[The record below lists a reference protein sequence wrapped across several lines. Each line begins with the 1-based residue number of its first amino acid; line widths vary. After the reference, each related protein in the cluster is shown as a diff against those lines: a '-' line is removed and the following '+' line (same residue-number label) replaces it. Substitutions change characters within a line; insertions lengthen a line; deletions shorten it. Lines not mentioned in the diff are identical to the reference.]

1 VRLIEQELN
10 DKNPPMSSAAKD
22 PINSDAE
29 RHPQSL
35 ASPQATLVALTL
47 RAFEVATAAASH
59 AADSV
64 SSPALTQAIFDC
76 EKELDSLDRQMD
88 ERFATV
94 LTQSSPE
101 QVRELLACLK
111 CMIDLERIG
120 DLISSF
126 VSRCRIVAFRL
137 DMQDISD
144 LINMN
149 SHLESMLN
157 EVSHAFSARDL
168 SRAVGV
174 LRSDRE
180 IDRIRNLIFLRHLQ
194 DEASCAGP
202 DSIHVLLMAQA
213 LERAGDHAKNIAE
226 EVCHF
231 VSGRTIRH
239 VPGSQEGS
247 IEQLCL
253 TWLWDQYKSTH

>member
-1 VRLIEQELN
+1 
-10 DKNPPMSSAAKD
+10 MSSPAKD
-22 PINSDAE
+22 PVNSGAQ
-29 RHPQSL
+29 RQPQAI
-35 ASPQATLVALTL
+35 ASPQDNLISLTL
-47 RAFEVATAAASH
+47 RAFEVATAAVSN

-64 SSPALTQAIFDC
+64 SSSGLTQAVFDC
-76 EKELDSLDRQMD
+76 ENELDSLDRQMD
-88 ERFATV
+88 ERFAAV

-101 QVRELLACLK
+101 QVRELLACMK

-126 VSRCRIVAFRL
+126 VSRCRIVATRL
-137 DMQDISD
+137 EMQDISD

-149 SHLESMLN
+149 SHLESMLK

-180 IDRIRNLIFLRHLQ
+180 IDRIRNLIFLRHLEDQ
-194 DEASCAGP
+194 ASCAGP
-202 DSIHVLLMAQA
+202 DSIHVLLMSQA

-239 VPGSQEGS
+239 VPAGTEGS
-247 IEQLCL
+247 IEQLYL
-253 TWLWDQYKSTH
+253 AWLWDQYKATH

>member
-1 VRLIEQELN
+1 V
-10 DKNPPMSSAAKD
+10 SSAAKD
-22 PINSDAE
+22 PLKGSQPTPA
-29 RHPQSL
+29 PP
-35 ASPQATLVALTL
+35 ASGYADVIALTL
-47 RAFEVATAAASH
+47 RAFEVATAAVSN

-64 SSPALTQAIFDC
+64 SAPAMASAVFAG
-76 EKELDSLDRQMD
+76 EKELDDLDRQMD
-88 ERFATV
+88 ARFATV
-94 LTQSSPE
+94 LTQSSPQE
-101 QVRELLACLK
+101 VQELLACLK

-126 VSRCRIVAFRL
+126 VSRGSIVVSRL

-149 SHLESMLN
+149 SHVESMLI
-157 EVSHAFSARDL
+157 EVSHAFRARDL
-168 SRAVGV
+168 SRAIAV

-180 IDRIRNLIFLRHLQ
+180 IDRIRNLIFLRHLEDQ
-194 DEASCAGP
+194 ASCAGP
-202 DSIHVLLMAQA
+202 NSIHVLLMAQA

-239 VPGSQEGS
+239 VSAGQEGS
-247 IEQLCL
+247 LEQHYLA
-253 TWLWDQYKSTH
+253 WLWDQYKSTH

>member
-1 VRLIEQELN
+1 VSHPAN
-10 DKNPPMSSAAKD
+10 DPVNVPALHSEGAA
-22 PINSDAE
+22 SGHAM
-29 RHPQSL
+29 
-35 ASPQATLVALTL
+35 LVALTA
-47 RAFEVATAAASH
+47 RAFQVATTAVTH

-64 SSPALTQAIFDC
+64 SSPNLAQAVFDC
-76 EKELDSLDRQMD
+76 EKELDELDRLMD

-94 LTQSSPE
+94 LTQSTPE

-126 VSRCRIVAFRL
+126 VSRSRIVSDRL
-137 DMQDISD
+137 EMQDISD

-149 SHLESMLN
+149 SHIESMLT
-157 EVSHAFSARDL
+157 EVTHAFTGRDL
-168 SRAVGV
+168 SRAIAV

-180 IDRIRNLIFLRHLQ
+180 IDRIRNLVFMRHLEDQ
-194 DEASCAGP
+194 ASCAGP
-202 DSIHVLLMAQA
+202 NSIHVLLMAQA

-239 VPGSQEGS
+239 APVGHEGS
-247 IEQLCL
+247 IEQLYL
-253 TWLWDQYKSTH
+253 AWLWDQYKSTH

>member
-1 VRLIEQELN
+1 
-10 DKNPPMSSAAKD
+10 MTSAAN
-22 PINSDAE
+22 PLRGS
-29 RHPQSL
+29 
-35 ASPQATLVALTL
+35 SPAHANAAGFGHADVVALTV
-47 RAFEVATAAASH
+47 RAFELAKAAVGN

-64 SSPALTQAIFDC
+64 SSPALAQAVFDC
-76 EKELDSLDRQMD
+76 EKELDELDRQLD
-88 ERFATV
+88 ECFAGV
-94 LTQSSPE
+94 LAKSAPE

-126 VSRCRIVAFRL
+126 VSRCRIVCTRL
-137 DMQDISD
+137 EMQDISD

-149 SHLESMLN
+149 SHIESMLS
-157 EVSHAFSARDL
+157 EVAHAFTTRDL
-168 SRAVGV
+168 SRAIAV

-180 IDRIRNLIFLRHLQ
+180 IDRIRNLVFLRHLEDQ
-194 DEASCAGP
+194 AGCAGP

-226 EVCHF
+226 EICHF

-239 VPGSQEGS
+239 APAGQEGS
-247 IEQLCL
+247 LEQLYL
-253 TWLWDQYKSTH
+253 AWLWDQYKTAH